1 VGSQTAPTP
10 ATPELSDAISAPALA
25 VERFMAG
32 YLDETD
38 LPSNLTEAIRYA
50 LLAGGKRL
58 RPILAAHACAAVG
71 GDLDDCLPG
80 AAAVEMIHAFSLVH
94 DDLPA
99 LDNDDTRR
107 GRPTAHRA
115 FGEAMAILAGD
126 GLMSL
131 AFQVLAE
138 KCREPAV
145 AGLLASELAVGTT
158 NMIAGQ
164 VYDTLGGFPPGLDG
178 PGRLERVHRN
188 KTGALIRAAC
198 RMGAIAGRTGREQ
211 DATELAAITR
221 YGDAVGLMFQIVDD
235 LVDEE
240 QTPEHAGK
248 RTAKDRDAG
257 KLTYPTVHGA
267 AASRTEVD
275 RLRREALHAIAIFGP
290 AGAPLAELCEFL
302 AVRTR

>member
-1 VGSQTAPTP
+1 
-10 ATPELSDAISAPALA
+10 
-25 VERFMAG
+25 
-32 YLDETD
+32 
-38 LPSNLTEAIRYA
+38 
-50 LLAGGKRL
+50 
-58 RPILAAHACAAVG
+58 
-71 GDLDDCLPG
+71 
-80 AAAVEMIHAFSLVH
+80 MIHAFSLVH

-107 GRPTAHRA
+107 GRPTAHKA

-126 GLMSL
+126 GLMSV
-131 AFQVLAE
+131 AFQVLTD
-138 KCREPAV
+138 KCADPSV
-145 AGLLASELAVGTT
+145 AGLLAAELAVGTT

-164 VYDTLGGFPPGLDG
+164 VYDTLGGFPPGLDA

-198 RMGAIAGRTGREQ
+198 RMGAISGRSGRAQ
-211 DATELAAITR
+211 DARQLAAITR

-267 AASRTEVD
+267 AASRTEVE
-275 RLRREALHAIAIFGP
+275 RLRREAQNAISIFGP